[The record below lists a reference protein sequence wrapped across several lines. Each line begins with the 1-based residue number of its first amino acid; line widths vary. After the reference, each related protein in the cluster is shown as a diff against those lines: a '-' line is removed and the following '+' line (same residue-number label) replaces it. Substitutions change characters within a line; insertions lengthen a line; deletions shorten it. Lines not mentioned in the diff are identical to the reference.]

1 MFAKSSLMRRLS
13 DSKVNSRKALIRART
28 VLKMEVFDLDINMRW
43 YLIGGKMLLS

>member
-1 MFAKSSLMRRLS
+1 MFAKSSLMHRLS

-43 YLIGGKMLLS
+43 YLIGDKKLLS